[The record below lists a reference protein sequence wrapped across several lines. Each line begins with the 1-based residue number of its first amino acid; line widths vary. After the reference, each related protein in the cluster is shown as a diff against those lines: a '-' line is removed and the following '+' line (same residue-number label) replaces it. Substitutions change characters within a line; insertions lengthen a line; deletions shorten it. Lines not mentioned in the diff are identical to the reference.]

1 MEDWTLKLT
10 KKDSKQ
16 DSQTHVLNDMLC
28 FRGELT
34 LGVHKIPFLEF
45 SPSRTRQF
53 NLDPI
58 TVPFRN
64 DLPRESQAL
73 PIRES

>member
-1 MEDWTLKLT
+1 
-10 KKDSKQ
+10 
-16 DSQTHVLNDMLC
+16 MLC

-58 TVPFRN
+58 TVPFRD

-73 PIRES
+73 PIRESQWLNKHYLLATPSRKQRPGLTPG